1 MKIQMPKHEIWETTY
16 ANINDIPLA
25 YINVDDT
32 KLSANVQIE
41 EDFLNETSVPVRAY
55 DEIADSDVLFF
66 NSNKEIIKDVQ
77 LKRHGNKHVYEP
89 KDMTEFTP
97 MTFEC
102 NVLIKKNMT
111 FKSNENYNIK
121 VSVIEDSVELTYS
134 TNMIKLF
141 GDAYRRGIAPPN
153 ITVNNQSLRPESLI
167 SSSLLNNDF
176 VFAHSPDGINI
187 VNEDSEVIQE
197 LKIEELL
204 NEHINVWLSVDSFGD
219 MLIERSADNKTITYN
234 SPLLFNRNEYI
245 QTADK
250 IHIFNTLSTH
260 KEYKEV
266 DYIYDFLSEAVLVL
280 EKRNCG
286 YLIITPSFLLNDLE
300 SNACLIYEVLMNVF
314 LKAYYLSATTSS
326 WITNEP
332 VDYMAYSNKKLNIY
346 HKDINLTKLLSNN
359 DYEIGGQYSLLS
371 VNISNE
377 NVKFKNIAP
386 NGNMFFYKTGTKD
399 PVKKDGE
406 ISYLTTKQTIINYK
420 QENIYFL
427 ETKLNID
434 TVIIDNS
441 TAYITVHPYCSSSY
455 KIHTTDDQTFVL
467 TDKDIQYYVC
477 VKPSSPEIENIFT
490 FIPMDKYSYDNDGY
504 ILAYVTLT
512 AQKDT
517 KIYDIRIMGGGLPI
531 SEPNNYNLIDIGNVY
546 GRPYRIGSTMI
557 IRLPKICQQYNDII
571 TSEVNKHIASGDY
584 PIIIYE

>member
-1 MKIQMPKHEIWETTY
+1 M
-16 ANINDIPLA
+16 
-25 YINVDDT
+25 
-32 KLSANVQIE
+32 
-41 EDFLNETSVPVRAY
+41 
-55 DEIADSDVLFF
+55 
-66 NSNKEIIKDVQ
+66 
-77 LKRHGNKHVYEP
+77 
-89 KDMTEFTP
+89 
-97 MTFEC
+97 
-102 NVLIKKNMT
+102 
-111 FKSNENYNIK
+111 
-121 VSVIEDSVELTYS
+121 
-134 TNMIKLF
+134 
-141 GDAYRRGIAPPN
+141 
-153 ITVNNQSLRPESLI
+153 
-167 SSSLLNNDF
+167 
-176 VFAHSPDGINI
+176 
-187 VNEDSEVIQE
+187 
-197 LKIEELL
+197 
-204 NEHINVWLSVDSFGD
+204 WLSVDSFGD

-266 DYIYDFLSEAVLVL
+266 DYIYNFLSEAVLVL

-434 TVIIDNS
+434 AVIIDNS

-477 VKPSSPEIENIFT
+477 VKPSSPEIENTFT
-490 FIPMDKYSYDNDGY
+490 FIPMDKYSYNNDGY

-512 AQKDT
+512 AQNT
-517 KIYDIRIMGGGLPI
+517 IL
-531 SEPNNYNLIDIGNVY
+531 ELWAEVCLFQNLI
-546 GRPYRIGSTMI
+546 
-557 IRLPKICQQYNDII
+557 
-571 TSEVNKHIASGDY
+571 
-584 PIIIYE
+584 III